1 MFQVCQHADKIV
13 FSQLF
18 GWVIS
23 FEMKGGRVCPVDAG
37 KREKAA
43 LAGWANCW
51 ETVVSLTPLRRE

>member
-1 MFQVCQHADKIV
+1 MPDKIF

-23 FEMKGGRVCPVDAG
+23 FELKGSCVCPVDAG

-43 LAGWANCW
+43 GRGFLVSYPSGGS
-51 ETVVSLTPLRRE
+51 EVVTVPMNPVQSH